1 MYQYPVPRT
10 QHPATLNKNDAFDLM
25 RCFLVLCLFFRF
37 FSPVSSQSPDS
48 NNHYFIGIQ
57 SHYGFI
63 IPHTEA
69 IEPVSHTNPYGF
81 EISLNNL
88 KTSYESWSTFA
99 RYNIS
104 GVQLSYF
111 NFQNP
116 DIVGSAYLL
125 TVFTEP
131 VIRSGERYIFS
142 IKGGAGFSY
151 HTKIYHDT
159 DNQLN
164 RFFSTR
170 LSYPLYLSAR
180 FKYKISPGTFLTL
193 SGTYNHISNGAQ
205 RIPNYGMNF
214 PTVSLGLERFA
225 GDIPKLDDLYAPL
238 RNKKESGRYLVLQT
252 LMGYKVVYGVDT
264 WTYGFSSRYTW
275 QLRTRY
281 ALNAGAELIVDGG
294 VKKMIEIE
302 GLDKDNKRIAVIG
315 GQDFLLGKA
324 VFTQYLGVYLYSPYK
339 AKHPVYQKY
348 ELSYKI
354 LPKIMVGVFLKA
366 HTSDAE
372 LFGFSADYILD

>member
-1 MYQYPVPRT
+1 
-10 QHPATLNKNDAFDLM
+10 M
-25 RCFLVLCLFFRF
+25 RYFLALYLLIILSF
-37 FSPVSSQSPDS
+37 PVSSQTSDS
-48 NNHYFIGIQ
+48 TNHYFIGIQ

-81 EISLNNL
+81 EISMNNL

-99 RYNIS
+99 LYNIS
-104 GVQLSYF
+104 GVQFSYF

-116 DIVGSAYLL
+116 DILGSAYLL

-131 VIRSGERYIFS
+131 ILKSGDKYIFS

-151 HTKIYHDT
+151 HTRIYHDT

-180 FKYKISPGTFLTL
+180 FKYRISQKTFLTL

-214 PTVSLGLERFA
+214 PTVTVGLERF
-225 GDIPKLDDLYAPL
+225 GREIPKLDDHYAPL
-238 RNKKESGRYLVLQT
+238 PGKKESGRYLVLQA

-264 WTYGFSSRYTW
+264 WSFGISTRYTW

-281 ALNAGAELIVDGG
+281 ALNAGAELIVDRG

-302 GLDKDNKRIAVIG
+302 GLDLDNKRVAITG

-324 VFTQYLGVYLYSPYK
+324 VFTQYLGVYVYSPYK

-354 LPKIMVGVFLKA
+354 LPSLMAGVYLKA

-372 LFGFSADYILD
+372 LFGFSVNYLIKL

>member
-1 MYQYPVPRT
+1 
-10 QHPATLNKNDAFDLM
+10 M
-25 RCFLVLCLFFRF
+25 RYLLGLCLVFRF
-37 FSPVSSQSPDS
+37 CLPVNAHTPDS
-48 NNHYFIGIQ
+48 TNHFFIGIQ

-63 IPHTEA
+63 IPHTQA

-88 KTSYESWSTFA
+88 KTSYSSWSTFA

-125 TVFTEP
+125 TVYTEP
-131 VIRSGERYIFS
+131 VLRSGKKFILS
-142 IKGGAGFSY
+142 LKGGAGFSY
-151 HTKIYHDT
+151 QTKIYNDIE
-159 DNQLN
+159 NQLN
-164 RFFSTR
+164 KFFSTR

-180 FKYKISPGTFLTL
+180 FKYMITSRTFLTL

-214 PTVSLGLERFA
+214 PTLTIGLERFA
-225 GDIPKLDDLYAPL
+225 SDIPKLDERYKPL
-238 RNKKESGRYLVLQT
+238 RNNKVSERYVVIQSLF
-252 LMGYKVVYGVDT
+252 GYKVVYGVDT
-264 WTYGFSSRYTW
+264 WTYGFSTRYTW
-275 QLRTRY
+275 QIRTRY
-281 ALNAGAELIVDGG
+281 ALNAGAELITDGG

-302 GLDKDNKRIAVIG
+302 GMDKDNKRIAITG

-324 VFTQYLGVYLYSPYK
+324 VFTQYLGIYVYSPYK

-354 LPKIMVGVFLKA
+354 LPQVMASISKSSYKRRRTFRIYCKLHFPHPSPVSCLLSSV
-366 HTSDAE
+366 
-372 LFGFSADYILD
+372 YIWP